1 MARRYGNAGN
11 VSSLISSARSAYEKT
26 QALQDQIYSLEFDNS
41 AKTAEDADKYKA
53 YLASRAKTYEQTDP
67 MKYNTMM
74 QKVVTTNRSFV
85 SAETG
90 RLSNQVIEGNMSNT
104 QKYQQL
110 GAFYQQA
117 MQNGDENL
125 AQRLYG
131 TLDRLSVT
139 IQNEQTAANNAATA
153 ASNKAAAAYKSGVS
167 KDIQYADAGI
177 KALIRQKERGEI
189 TDKEFYQGIKTKQP
203 DGSYTHI
210 GGYGELVALKDTL
223 LGQAANDPKLD
234 EETRYTYDQ
243 KRQEFQANGDFKQAT
258 DAGLNVAKYANNIDP
273 QYAEYD
279 KNNNLQYR
287 DKNVV
292 GGLPGLGN
300 LYNIPNLADSGNLA
314 KGASGRRALLSKTSA
329 SGDKQEVALNAYLS
343 SDNPL
348 LASYGKFYYAKDPT
362 TGELYFVDD
371 QGNAKEKIDL
381 NKPTEIAK
389 NGAKFVDAASK
400 GSGFFGGIGNALN
413 SALGINESKRRL
425 LGQVAQE
432 GEIQKKIA
440 SFGFKDLVDK
450 SSGMG
455 TAQGGAF
462 GGYYSGRIKQLQDTL
477 ALAEQRKAIADA
489 TARSNQ
495 GYAGLP
501 KAVPSLPQSITPQ
514 NTVKNTIGPRLP
526 TPQLKKDAAV
536 IGSPQFVDKY
546 NLGNAYKL
554 R

>member
-11 VSSLISSARSAYEKT
+11 VSSLVSSARSAYEK
-26 QALQDQIYSLEFDNS
+26 QQSLQDQIEGINWDLS
-41 AKTAEDADKYKA
+41 AKTAPDAQKYID
-53 YLASRAKTYEQTDP
+53 YLNGRAKSYEGIDP
-67 MKYNTMM
+67 SKVLTLQ
-74 QKVVTTNRSFV
+74 QKTTSVNRSFV

-90 RLSNQVIEGNMSNT
+90 RLSNQVLEGNLSNT

-110 GAFYQQA
+110 GGLYQQA
-117 MQNGDENL
+117 MQNGDDNL

-131 TLDRLSVT
+131 QLDRLSVT
-139 IQNEQTAANNAATA
+139 IQNERTAANNAATA

-167 KDIQYADAGI
+167 KEIQYADAGI
-177 KALIRQKERGEI
+177 KALIRQKKSGEI

-203 DGSYTHI
+203 DGTTKGI

-223 LGQAANDPKLD
+223 LGRAANDPQLD

-243 KRQEFQANGDFKQAT
+243 KRQEFQSSGDFKQAT
-258 DAGLNVAKYANNIDP
+258 DAGLNVAKYAKSIDP

-300 LYNIPNLADSGNLA
+300 LYEIPNLADSGNLA
-314 KGASGRRALLSKTSA
+314 KGASGRKALLSKTSA
-329 SGDKQEVALNAYLS
+329 SGDKQEVALNAYVS

-348 LASYGKFYYAKDPT
+348 LSQYGKFYYAKDPT
-362 TGELYFVDD
+362 TGDLYFVDE
-371 QGNAKEKIDL
+371 QGKAKQKIDL
-381 NKPTEIAK
+381 NNPAEIAR
-389 NGAKFVDAASK
+389 NGAKFVDAANR
-400 GSGFFGGIGNALN
+400 GSGFMGSVGNAFN
-413 SALGINESKRRL
+413 SAFGINESKRRI
-425 LGQVAQE
+425 LGQRAQE

-440 SFGFKDLVDK
+440 AFGFKDLIDK
-450 SSGMG
+450 SNGMG
-455 TAQGGAF
+455 TAQGGGF
-462 GGYYSGRIKQLQDTL
+462 GGYYSSRTKQLQDTL

-501 KAVPSLPQSITPQ
+501 QAVPSLPQSITPRG
-514 NTVKNTIGPRLP
+514 TVTNTIGPRLP

-546 NLGNAYKL
+546 GLGKAYKL
-554 R
+554 K

>member
-11 VSSLISSARSAYEKT
+11 VSSLVSSARSAYEK
-26 QALQDQIYSLEFDNS
+26 QQSLQDQIEGINWDLS
-41 AKTAEDADKYKA
+41 AKTSGDAQKYID
-53 YLASRAKTYEQTDP
+53 YLNGRAKSYEGIDP
-67 MKYNTMM
+67 SKVLTLQ
-74 QKVVTTNRSFV
+74 QKTTSVNRAFV

-90 RLSNQVIEGNMSNT
+90 RLSNQVLEGNLSNT

-110 GAFYQQA
+110 GGLYQQA

-131 TLDRLSVT
+131 TLDRLSMT
-139 IQNEQTAANNAATA
+139 IQNEQSAA
-153 ASNKAAAAYKSGVS
+153 ASAGAAASSKAYSSYKSS
-167 KDIQYADAGI
+167 IAKDIQYADAGI
-177 KALIRQKERGEI
+177 KALIRQKKSGEI

-203 DGSYTHI
+203 DGSYKGV
-210 GGYGELVALKDTL
+210 GGYGELVALKDSL
-223 LGQAANDPKLD
+223 LGKAANDPQLD

-243 KRQEFQANGDFKQAT
+243 KRQEFQTSGDFKQAT
-258 DAGLNVAKYANNIDP
+258 DAGLNVARYAKAIDP

-300 LYNIPNLADSGNLA
+300 LYEIPNLADAGNLA

-348 LASYGKFYYAKDPT
+348 LSQYGKFYYTKDPT
-362 TGELYFVDD
+362 TGELYYVD
-371 QGNAKEKIDL
+371 QAGNATNKIDL
-381 NKPTEIAK
+381 NKPEEIAK
-389 NGAKFVDAASK
+389 NGAGFVDAANR
-400 GSGFFGGIGNALN
+400 GSGLLGGISNALRGFTG
-413 SALGINESKRRL
+413 ADESKRQTIMQR
-425 LGQVAQE
+425 GKE
-432 GEIQKKIA
+432 GDIQRQIA
-440 SFGFKDLVDK
+440 AFGFKDLIDK
-450 SSGMG
+450 SNGMG
-455 TAQGGAF
+455 SAQGGAF

-477 ALAEQRKAIADA
+477 ALAQQRKAIADA

-495 GYAGLP
+495 GYANLP

-514 NTVKNTIGPRLP
+514 GTVTNTVGPRLP

-546 NLGNAYKL
+546 ALGKAYKL